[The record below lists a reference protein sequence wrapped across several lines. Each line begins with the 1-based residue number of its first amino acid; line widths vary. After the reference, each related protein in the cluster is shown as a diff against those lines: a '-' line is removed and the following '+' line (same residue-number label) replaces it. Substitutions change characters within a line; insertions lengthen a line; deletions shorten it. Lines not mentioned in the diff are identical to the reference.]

1 MPLNADGDLGYGS
14 VSAGPGTGSALAGNM
29 GGTETVP
36 LLMPEPESEPYR
48 WKPLS
53 KEELEL
59 TAGTDGWR
67 KFRSRLIIL
76 FWLVW
81 LVMLG
86 ASIAIIVQSPRPVAP
101 VLNWWQKELFYRIQ
115 PAQLMESEGG
125 PVGGFEGERT
135 SLEFKMIKSGIG
147 FNDKS

>member
-14 VSAGPGTGSALAGNM
+14 VSAGPGTGSALPGNVNM
-29 GGTETVP
+29 GGAETVP
-36 LLMPEPESEPYR
+36 LLMPEPEPEQHR

-59 TAGTDGWR
+59 TAGTDGWK
-67 KFRSRLIIL
+67 KFRSRLVIL

-81 LVMLG
+81 LAMLG

-101 VLNWWQKELFYRIQ
+101 VLNWWQNELFYRIQ
-115 PAQLMESEGG
+115 PAQFMESEGG
-125 PVGGFEGERT
+125 AIGGFEGE
-135 SLEFKMIKSGIG
+135 
-147 FNDKS
+147 

>member
-1 MPLNADGDLGYGS
+1 MPLDADGDLGYGS
-14 VSAGPGTGSALAGNM
+14 VSAGPGTGTVSALPSTM
-29 GGTETVP
+29 GGAETVP
-36 LLMPEPESEPYR
+36 LLMPEPEPEPYR

-53 KEELEL
+53 KQELEL
-59 TAGTDGWR
+59 TAGTAGWR
-67 KFRSRLIIL
+67 KFRSRLVIL

-101 VLNWWQKELFYRIQ
+101 VLNWWQRELFYGIQ

-125 PVGGFEGERT
+125 AIGGFEGE
-135 SLEFKMIKSGIG
+135 
-147 FNDKS
+147 